1 MVSTDRIKGL
11 SSTLAVKAPVL
22 AATTAPITLSGLQ
35 TIDGVAIPSGGRVLV
50 KDQADPIENGW
61 YDASTSSW
69 SRSIDANGNND
80 LVNGTLCVVAGG
92 TTNGAQIWK
101 LSGTNRV
108 TPGTSAMVF
117 VSNLSFGA
125 VSAFIMT
132 LFDDADAAT
141 ARATLGAEAADATI
155 LKDADIGVSV
165 QAYDADIPTVS
176 ASQVEMEA
184 GTEANLRSMSPLRVA
199 QAIAAL
205 GGGGGGGSTEP
216 TGVVKDYVGTTAP
229 TGYVLLSGRTIGNAA
244 SGATERANADTSAL
258 FTLLWDSMA
267 DTEAAVSSGR
277 GANAAADYAANKT
290 ITLPDARGR
299 TIAGKDNM
307 GGTTASRLT
316 SSGAGIV
323 GTTLGVAGGTQTH
336 TLTTAQLASHGHN
349 LYASSLPSDGSA
361 AYGYLAAQVQNSAS
375 GASIWINS
383 TNVTNTIAIG
393 SAGSGN
399 AHQNT
404 QPTLVLNKIIK
415 L

>member
-108 TPGTSAMVF
+108 TPGTSAMAF

-125 VSAFIMT
+125 VSAFILT

-141 ARATLGAEAADATI
+141 ARATLGAEAADVTI

-176 ASQVEMEA
+176 ASQGEMEA

-205 GGGGGGGSTEP
+205 GGGGGSTEP

-258 FTLLWDSMA
+258 FTLLWNSMA

-316 SSGAGIV
+316 SGGAGIV

-349 LYASSLPSDGSA
+349 LYASSLVSNGSA
-361 AYGYLAAQVQNSAS
+361 ANTYLAAQVQNSAP

-383 TNVTNTIAIG
+383 TDVTNTTAIG
-393 SAGSGN
+393 SAGSGS